1 MSTGPLPALDSS
13 VADLFLMLKQ
23 RDLNTALRAGLARL
37 LEAAGAEGG
46 TLCFAI
52 AERSI
57 TLRMGHI
64 PTPAMGMVEQ
74 WERALLSRLSQGP
87 LFAEITNQAALG
99 DGRTLLKLP
108 ITGPDTVVGNC
119 TLVLPPRHSLT
130 ETKYAQVRTLAN
142 ITGNIASLLQDLSQ
156 TQTRLERLGLLYEIG
171 QALGSTLD
179 LPQLLR
185 DTMQLAQDVMHAH
198 ASSLMLIDRET
209 GELVIEIVHGSK
221 RDQLRRLR
229 IPMNQGIAGWVATN
243 GQPIIV
249 NDPDSDPRFTRN
261 VDLRTGFMTRN
272 ILCVP
277 LQIKGQTIGVLQV
290 LNKQSDEGFD
300 DEDLELMRTLASQAA
315 VAIENA
321 RLYRNVREDRDK
333 IIQAQEDVRRELA
346 RNLHDGTVQ
355 LLSALSMSIEH
366 LRTLMKRAPEMVDG
380 ELDSMSAIIQ
390 RAIRE
395 TRTLLFELRPVV
407 LETQGLAAAF
417 QSYVERLNEAGPGT
431 KVRLV
436 IPPDLMR
443 LPAKVERTLFAIVQ
457 EAVNNARKH
466 AEASFIEVKLTPT
479 EDYLDLII
487 HDDGKGF
494 DIQKMQERY
503 DQSGSLGMINMRER
517 AELVEAELSMESSR
531 GHGTKI
537 TVRFPLTRL
546 QPTETL

>member
-46 TLCFAI
+46 TLCFATG
-52 AERSI
+52 ARSI
-57 TLRMGHI
+57 TLRMGHL
-64 PTPAMGMVEQ
+64 PTPALAMVEQ

-108 ITGPDTVVGNC
+108 LSGPDTIVGNC
-119 TLVLPPRHSLT
+119 TLVLPPRHTLS
-130 ETKYAQVRTLAN
+130 ESKYAHVRTLAN
-142 ITGNIASLLQDLSQ
+142 ITGNIAGLLQDLGQ

-171 QALGSTLD
+171 QALASTLD

-185 DTMQLAQDVMHAH
+185 DTMQLAQDVMHAQ
-198 ASSLMLIDRET
+198 ASSLMLIDRDT
-209 GELVIEIVHGSK
+209 NELVYEIVHGTK
-221 RDQLRRLR
+221 RDQLRRFRL
-229 IPMNQGIAGWVATN
+229 PLGEGIAGWVAQQ

-249 NDPDSDPRFTRN
+249 NDPDNDARFNRK
-261 VDLRTGFMTRN
+261 VDIRTGFLTRN

-277 LQIKGQTIGVLQV
+277 LQIKGHTIGVLQV
-290 LNKQSDEGFD
+290 LNKQSTEGFD
-300 DEDLELMRTLASQAA
+300 DEDLELMRTLGSQAT

-321 RLYRNVREDRDK
+321 RLYRDLREERDK

-355 LLSALSMSIEH
+355 LLSALSMSVEH
-366 LRTLMKRAPEMVDG
+366 LRTLMKRAPELVDA
-380 ELDSMSAIIQ
+380 ELDSMSAIIG

-407 LETQGLAAAF
+407 LETQGLTAAL

-431 KVRLV
+431 RVRLSV
-436 IPPDLMR
+436 PADLIR

-466 AEASFIEVKLTPT
+466 AGGTFIEVVATMRH
-479 EDYLDLII
+479 DLLELAIR
-487 HDDGKGF
+487 DDGAGF
-494 DIQKMQERY
+494 DLHQTQAKY
-503 DQSGSLGMINMRER
+503 DQSGSLGLINMRER
-517 AELVEAELSMESSR
+517 AELVEADLSIESKR
-531 GHGTKI
+531 TQGTKI
-537 TVRFPLTRL
+537 TISLPLTRL